1 MSVTPFVRV
10 ADIEV
15 DPAQRE
21 AFISAVKEEMDES
34 VRVEPGVLALYAVA
48 EKDSPSRLRFFEVY
62 ADEAAYDAHLQSPHF
77 RKYRATTETMIRTRV
92 LVETVPIQ
100 LSSRTPWEAAEN
112 PRVYCPNDATRS
124 GDSREGRRFTW
135 WSS

>member
-1 MSVTPFVRV
+1 MKATPFVRV

-34 VRVEPGVLALYAVA
+34 IRVESGVLALYAVA

-62 ADEAAYDAHLQSPHF
+62 ADEGAYDAHLQSPHF
-77 RKYRATTETMIRTRV
+77 RKYRATTEPMIRSRA

-100 LSSRTPWEAAEN
+100 LSSKTPW
-112 PRVYCPNDATRS
+112 
-124 GDSREGRRFTW
+124 
-135 WSS
+135 